1 MSAAALSS
9 FACPSKIPRK
19 DDPITC
25 GGREGRGGEGK
36 GRRGEK
42 VGVREE
48 GRARKRKV
56 EKEKGEGKGSGEGG
70 GREGKRREILFN

>member
-25 GGREGRGGEGK
+25 GGGEGMGGE
-36 GRRGEK
+36 E
-42 VGVREE
+42 VGVREG
-48 GRARKRKV
+48 GRARKRKE
-56 EKEKGEGKGSGEGG
+56 EKEKEG
-70 GREGKRREILFN
+70 GREEREGDERGKEGKYCLTKY